1 MLILVIFQLD
11 ELIDGN
17 YDFGIADFH
26 IIDCRF
32 DYEYDGGHIAG
43 AVNINTT
50 NGVEDFLLN
59 PKLTK
64 PKQSVSGD
72 AAKKTI
78 LVFHCEFSVKRAPTL
93 LVLLPFS

>member
-1 MLILVIFQLD
+1 MLLQLD
-11 ELIDGN
+11 GLLDGKYN
-17 YDFGIADFH
+17 SQIADFH

-32 DYEYDGGHIAG
+32 DYEYNGGHVPG

-50 NGVEDFLLN
+50 GGVEDFLLGA
-59 PKLTK
+59 LQSK

-72 AAKKTI
+72 TTKKTI

-93 LVLLPFS
+93 